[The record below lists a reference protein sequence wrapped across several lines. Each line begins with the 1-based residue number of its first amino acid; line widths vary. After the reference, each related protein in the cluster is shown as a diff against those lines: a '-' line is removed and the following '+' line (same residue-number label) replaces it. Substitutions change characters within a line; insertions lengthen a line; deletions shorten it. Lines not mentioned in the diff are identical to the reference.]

1 MNCNFYIT
9 DVFTKQAFGGAQV
22 AVFPDASGLEKEQM
36 AIMAKELNL
45 TESVFVMPPE
55 ETDDSYRMYVFT
67 PNGEVDFSGH
77 PIIATGFVLASS
89 GIITLEGTNTAL
101 TLQQNVGPIDVTI
114 SGEWNRPEFVRF
126 SRQFSSIVDRFAPR
140 DVELAQILS
149 IAPELIDNKHYTA
162 RLVFCG
168 APYLVVPV
176 HSYEAVREARF
187 DFNAWSQSVAPQTT
201 AQEVLLFSRKSAHQ
215 DIDFHCRLLGSKIAH
230 YDDPPVGTAMPALAA
245 YLCSYDHIR
254 EGTYTFSV
262 DRGEAKNRRSVL
274 SLEMDKKAKQLKTLR
289 LGGEAVLVAE
299 GSMKVPE
306 L

>member
-1 MNCNFYIT
+1 MTCNYYIT

-45 TESVFVMPPE
+45 TESVFVVPSE

-89 GIITLEGTNTAL
+89 GVITLEGTNTAL

-114 SGEWNRPEFVRF
+114 SGAGNKPEFVQF

-140 DVELAQILS
+140 DIELAQILS
-149 IAPELIDNKHYTA
+149 IAPELIDNKHFTA

-201 AQEVLLFSRKSAHQ
+201 AQEVLLFSRNSAYQ

-262 DRGEAKNRRSVL
+262 DRGEVKSRRSVL
-274 SLEMDKKAKQLKTLR
+274 SLEMDKKADQLKTLR

-299 GSMKVPE
+299 GSMKIPE
-306 L
+306 R

>member
-101 TLQQNVGPIDVTI
+101 TLQQNVGPIDV

>member
-1 MNCNFYIT
+1 MTCNYYIT

-45 TESVFVMPPE
+45 TESVFVVPSE

-89 GIITLEGTNTAL
+89 GVITLEGTNTAL

-114 SGEWNRPEFVRF
+114 SGAGNKPEFVQF

-140 DVELAQILS
+140 DIELAQILS
-149 IAPELIDNKHYTA
+149 IAPELIDNKHFTA

-201 AQEVLLFSRKSAHQ
+201 AQEVLLFSRNSEHQ

-262 DRGEAKNRRSVL
+262 DRGEVKSRRSVL
-274 SLEMDKKAKQLKTLR
+274 SLEMDKKAGQLKTLR

-299 GSMKVPE
+299 GSMKIPE
-306 L
+306 R

>member
-1 MNCNFYIT
+1 MMTCNFYIT

-55 ETDDSYRMYVFT
+55 ETGNSYRMYVFT

-89 GIITLEGTNTAL
+89 GVITLDEATTAL
-101 TLQQNVGPIDVTI
+101 TLQQNVGSIDVTI
-114 SGEWNRPEFVRF
+114 SGEGNQPEFVRF

-215 DIDFHCRLLGSKIAH
+215 DIDFHCRLLGSKISH

-262 DRGEAKNRRSVL
+262 DRGEAKNR
-274 SLEMDKKAKQLKTLR
+274 
-289 LGGEAVLVAE
+289 
-299 GSMKVPE
+299 
-306 L
+306 

>member
-1 MNCNFYIT
+1 MTCNYYIT

-45 TESVFVMPPE
+45 TESVFVVPSE

-89 GIITLEGTNTAL
+89 GVITLEGTNTAL

-114 SGEWNRPEFVRF
+114 SGAGNKPEFVQF

-140 DVELAQILS
+140 DIELAQILS
-149 IAPELIDNKHYTA
+149 IAPELIDNKHFTA

-201 AQEVLLFSRKSAHQ
+201 AQEVLLFSRNSAHQ

-262 DRGEAKNRRSVL
+262 DRGEVKSRRSVL
-274 SLEMDKKAKQLKTLR
+274 TLEMDKKAGQLKTLR

-299 GSMKVPE
+299 GSMKIPE
-306 L
+306 R

>member
-1 MNCNFYIT
+1 MTCNYYIT

-45 TESVFVMPPE
+45 TESVFVVPSE

-89 GIITLEGTNTAL
+89 GVITLEGTNTAL

-114 SGEWNRPEFVRF
+114 SGAGNKPEFVQF

-140 DVELAQILS
+140 DIELAQILS
-149 IAPELIDNKHYTA
+149 IAPELIDNKHFTA

-201 AQEVLLFSRKSAHQ
+201 AQEVLLFSRNSAHQ

-262 DRGEAKNRRSVL
+262 DRGEVKSRRSVL
-274 SLEMDKKAKQLKTLR
+274 SLEMDKKAGQLKTLR

-299 GSMKVPE
+299 GSMKIPE
-306 L
+306 R

>member
-1 MNCNFYIT
+1 MTCNYYIT

-36 AIMAKELNL
+36 AIMAQELNL
-45 TESVFVMPPE
+45 TESVFVVPSE

-89 GIITLEGTNTAL
+89 GVITLEGTNTAL

-114 SGEWNRPEFVRF
+114 SGAGNKPEFVRF

-140 DVELAQILS
+140 DIELAQILS
-149 IAPELIDNKHYTA
+149 IAPELIDNKHFTS

-201 AQEVLLFSRKSAHQ
+201 AQEVLLFSRNSAHQ

-262 DRGEAKNRRSVL
+262 DRGEAKSRRSVL
-274 SLEMDKKAKQLKTLR
+274 SLEMDKKAGQLKTLR

-299 GSMKVPE
+299 GSMKIPE
-306 L
+306 R